1 MTGRT
6 WVVSPSPFVLTR
18 PTVPVMSVLLS
29 ATIFP
34 ILVMLVLEGDYP
46 SLSAVALSLLGSFLA
61 DICMTVPFGR
71 PFQRDGTVFVTGLL
85 TGLLLPSTLGYVT
98 VFTVALTGT
107 LFARAV
113 FGGTGSYW
121 ISPVATS
128 VAIAF
133 MSQPS
138 LFPPQL
144 VTPEGISM
152 VGDAFGSL
160 KLDGFA
166 RIASDTPVTEFL
178 NGRVFSAIG
187 VRIPEG
193 YVTLLWRS
201 PSAIPAF
208 RYNSLI
214 LVSSVFLIAL
224 NVIDWIIPLVFVATY
239 SFLVRMIPLFPFAP
253 SMRQGDILF
262 ALLTSGILFTAFYI
276 LPEFSTSPRSR
287 AGKII
292 TGIVGGVTAFFICGP
307 GGSPGGAAFSVLAT
321 NAFAPLVEYL
331 ESHKTSFA
339 GDIP

>member
-18 PTVPVMSVLLS
+18 PTVPTMSVIMS
-29 ATIFP
+29 ATIVP
-34 ILVMLVLEGDYP
+34 ILVMLVLEGDFA
-46 SLSAVALSLLGSFLA
+46 SLFAVALSLLGSLIA
-61 DICMTVPFGR
+61 ELCMTVPFGK
-71 PFQRDGTVFVTGLL
+71 PFQRDGTVVVTGLL
-85 TGLLLPSTLGYVT
+85 TGLLLPSTLGFVT

-121 ISPVATS
+121 ISPVATT

-166 RIASDTPVTEFL
+166 RIASDSSVTDFL
-178 NGRVFSAIG
+178 NDRMLGGIG
-187 VRIPEG
+187 VRVPEG

-208 RYNSLI
+208 RYNSVI
-214 LVSSVFLIAL
+214 LLSSVFLIAL

-239 SFLVRMIPLFPFAP
+239 SALVRMIPLFPFAP
-253 SMRQGDILF
+253 TMRQGDILF
-262 ALLTSGILFTAFYI
+262 ALLTSGILFTAFYV

-287 AGKII
+287 AGKIA
-292 TGIVGGVTAFFICGP
+292 TGAIGGIAAFLICGP
-307 GGSPGGAAFSVLAT
+307 GGSPGGAAFAVIAT
-321 NAFAPLVEYL
+321 NAFAPLVEFL
-331 ESHKTSFA
+331 ETRSAAFSGESA
-339 GDIP
+339 